1 MNAPTPN
8 LQIRP
13 SAPPP
18 RPLASTRLSSRTRA
32 PRSSRRHGLSSLL
45 AMLFLVL
52 FSTLAV
58 GFYTASAT
66 SSQISGNNRSL
77 SLAQSAAEAGT
88 QYIRYRLF
96 KMTIDPATTD
106 AALMTAIAADLNT
119 QINQGAVMNGNIVTN
134 TGGVIYIPS
143 ATGWSTVDS
152 AVGTKFRAKI
162 EQSGKFLVVTV
173 NGTVGSSATVI
184 KAIQLQYQKAADA
197 GAILDYG
204 VAAAGTVATAGATY
218 IQGATD
224 PTKGSVLS
232 ADLINGTP
240 ITISGKAVSGDISIV
255 NPSASISVANGSSVG
270 QTTDQTKIPAH
281 LHVGVPAPTF
291 PWIDTTP
298 FSTYATNAWTLGTGT
313 IGGTNIL
320 NNVTIPP
327 NTNPK
332 FTGNTTINGVL
343 NIQSPNV
350 VTFKG
355 NATVNGV
362 IVTDTA
368 GTYNGTNNKIIFS
381 GSVLAT
387 PLSALP
393 VSNPAYDA
401 NLVKLTGSFLLAPN
415 YALSLSGDFGTVGGS
430 IVAGTVNMS
439 GNATGTVQGS
449 VIAMYDSSVGGA
461 SSSVYLNGSSDI
473 IISSTGTTNY
483 PTGMSFGNDFTPLPG
498 TYSEVTPW

>member
-1 MNAPTPN
+1 MRPNMNAPTPN

-173 NGTVGSSATVI
+173 NGTVGSSDFDFFSGIIFGPVRHRLEYPDGEWGI
-184 KAIQLQYQKAADA
+184 SGRSDLCGVDHVLVDGFGA
-197 GAILDYG
+197 GGRGRDHPHRPGGQRHSRDRSL
-204 VAAAGTVATAGATY
+204 VHAAGLSHGSSEPLAVATAGRWPASGSRRS
-218 IQGATD
+218 QRRAQFGATLW
-224 PTKGSVLS
+224 GLR
-232 ADLINGTP
+232 
-240 ITISGKAVSGDISIV
+240 
-255 NPSASISVANGSSVG
+255 
-270 QTTDQTKIPAH
+270 
-281 LHVGVPAPTF
+281 
-291 PWIDTTP
+291 
-298 FSTYATNAWTLGTGT
+298 
-313 IGGTNIL
+313 
-320 NNVTIPP
+320 
-327 NTNPK
+327 
-332 FTGNTTINGVL
+332 
-343 NIQSPNV
+343 
-350 VTFKG
+350 
-355 NATVNGV
+355 
-362 IVTDTA
+362 
-368 GTYNGTNNKIIFS
+368 
-381 GSVLAT
+381 
-387 PLSALP
+387 
-393 VSNPAYDA
+393 
-401 NLVKLTGSFLLAPN
+401 TGSLQK
-415 YALSLSGDFGTVGGS
+415 
-430 IVAGTVNMS
+430 
-439 GNATGTVQGS
+439 QG
-449 VIAMYDSSVGGA
+449 
-461 SSSVYLNGSSDI
+461 
-473 IISSTGTTNY
+473 
-483 PTGMSFGNDFTPLPG
+483 
-498 TYSEVTPW
+498 